1 VELRTP
7 HNAPILGRLGTM
19 PTQVEG
25 PCEEGLLPASAV
37 GDAIYLPILPP
48 APLESLVSMK
58 PVKNKGDPA
67 SRRNGI
73 TKKWWAM
80 YDAALVYNNNKVDSH
95 NDDNN
100 NEEPTSSSS
109 NVSLSVHNDNDNDN
123 DNKDNASNEQNN
135 VNLQKWIK
143 KQRSE
148 YWNYLINPN
157 TLSHSMTTEKV
168 EKLREANF
176 AWIDEDKVFYE
187 ANHMLTKNISNTTNT
202 TATTMATLAEGP
214 SEEELSTNAA
224 AGDVTSGYAGLLECI
239 VVKRRKTTP
248 WTKKVSDDVNAANTK
263 KKKKKGGDRNMADL
277 ANLLLVVTA
286 GRLGLTLAM
295 TPESEMGVQ
304 GAMIV
309 TINAAC
315 SFRDKISPGDIIV
328 TFNDRKVQALEDLA
342 VEMESVR
349 KLGIV
354 AKQVSSDTSTVKVE
368 AQNKQ
373 RREEIMTELQQWNEK
388 DRNIFFVEIAKRFPA
403 SYQQSFEKATHKQ
416 LTWPVELPPD
426 FISYDG
432 TNDIKWNTKYREL
445 VKVRL
450 FCA

>member
-1 VELRTP
+1 
-7 HNAPILGRLGTM
+7 
-19 PTQVEG
+19 
-25 PCEEGLLPASAV
+25 
-37 GDAIYLPILPP
+37 
-48 APLESLVSMK
+48 
-58 PVKNKGDPA
+58 
-67 SRRNGI
+67 
-73 TKKWWAM
+73 
-80 YDAALVYNNNKVDSH
+80 
-95 NDDNN
+95 
-100 NEEPTSSSS
+100 
-109 NVSLSVHNDNDNDN
+109 
-123 DNKDNASNEQNN
+123 
-135 VNLQKWIK
+135 
-143 KQRSE
+143 
-148 YWNYLINPN
+148 
-157 TLSHSMTTEKV
+157 
-168 EKLREANF
+168 
-176 AWIDEDKVFYE
+176 
-187 ANHMLTKNISNTTNT
+187 
-202 TATTMATLAEGP
+202 MATLAEGP
-214 SEEELSTNAA
+214 SEEELSTNALV
-224 AGDVTSGYAGLLECI
+224 GDVTSGYADLLECI

-248 WTKKVSDDVNAANTK
+248 WTKKGSDDDVHAANTK

-354 AKQVSSDTSTVKVE
+354 AEQVSSDTSTVKVV

-373 RREEIMTELQQWNEK
+373 RREEIMTELQHWNEK
-388 DRNIFFVEIAKRFPA
+388 DRNIFLVEIAKRFPA

-445 VKVRL
+445 VAVRL
-450 FCA
+450 LRRYTLFHIFFGR

>member
-1 VELRTP
+1 
-7 HNAPILGRLGTM
+7 M
-19 PTQVEG
+19 PTLVEG
-25 PCEEGLLPASAV
+25 PSVEELPVSTV
-37 GDAIYLPILPP
+37 GDADHLPILPP
-48 APLESLVSMK
+48 APPEEEESLVSMK

-73 TKKWWAM
+73 TKKWWTM
-80 YDAALVYNNNKVDSH
+80 YNAALVYNSNKVASH
-95 NDDNN
+95 NNDNN
-100 NEEPTSSSS
+100 NEESNTSSS
-109 NVSLSVHNDNDNDN
+109 NVSLLVDNNNNNDGDDEDN
-123 DNKDNASNEQNN
+123 NKDTDKQNN
-135 VNLQKWIK
+135 DNLQKWIK

-148 YWNYLINPN
+148 YWSYLINPN
-157 TLSHSMTTEKV
+157 TLIHSMTTEKV

-176 AWIDEDKVFYE
+176 TWIDDDKVFYE
-187 ANHMLTKNISNTTNT
+187 ANMTKKIPNITTTTTNT
-202 TATTMATLAEGP
+202 TATTTTTKLAEGP
-214 SEEELSTNAA
+214 SEGELSTIAVV
-224 AGDVTSGYAGLLECI
+224 GDITSVYADLVECV
-239 VVKRRKTTP
+239 VVKRRKATP
-248 WTKKVSDDVNAANTK
+248 WTKKGSDVNAATS
-263 KKKKKGGDRNMADL
+263 KKKKKGDDRNMAVL

-295 TPESEMGVQ
+295 TPESELGIQ

-342 VEMESVR
+342 VETESVR

-354 AKQVSSDTSTVKVE
+354 AKQVSSVTSTAKVE

-373 RREEIMTELQQWNEK
+373 RREEIITEVQQWNEK
-388 DRNIFFVEIAKRFPA
+388 DRNIFLVEMAKRFPA
-403 SYQQSFEKATHKQ
+403 SYQKSFEKATQKQ

-432 TNDIKWNTKYREL
+432 TNDVKWNTKYREL
-445 VKVRL
+445 VKVRFL
-450 FCA
+450 LMIPCYYIFFSR